1 MASFDVLILG
11 AGIVGCACAR
21 EFALA
26 GLRVGLIE
34 PGSVAGEATSAAMGH
49 IVVLD
54 DSPAQLTLT
63 AYARSLWTELSPQ
76 LPVSVEAAFPG
87 TLWIATD
94 EQELRA
100 LQTKQAIYVRAG
112 IAAEQADTAA
122 LATAEPYLRPGLA
135 GALLVPHDGIIAP
148 AAAAHFFFDQA
159 IQAGTVLLSGRAA
172 VRAGRGTVQLDDGS
186 MHTAMHIVIATGA
199 EMRLV
204 PWVPMQRRK
213 GQLLLTV
220 PAPGLLH
227 HQIVE
232 LGYLRSAYQLT
243 GESIAFNVQ
252 PRRTGEI
259 LIGSSRQSGTLDPA
273 IDQPLLQRMVE
284 RAYSFMPV
292 LAGLATSRA
301 WTGFRAATP
310 DKIPYLGPTEDPS
323 ILLAMGFEGLGIT
336 SAPAAARLLLD
347 HILKRLS
354 AIDTAPYLPARIP
367 TGAHEQLI
375 TTTQETS

>member
-21 EFALA
+21 EFAQA
-26 GLRVGLIE
+26 GLRVGLVE
-34 PGSVAGEATSAAMGH
+34 PGSIAGEATSAAMGH
-49 IVVLD
+49 VVVLD

-63 AYARSLWTELSPQ
+63 AYARSLWAELNPQ
-76 LPVSVEAAFPG
+76 LPANVDAAFPG
-87 TLWIATD
+87 TLWIVTD
-94 EQELRA
+94 EQEFNALRA
-100 LQTKQAIYVRAG
+100 KQAAYTQSGVATEIL
-112 IAAEQADTAA
+112 DSAA
-122 LATAEPYLRPGLA
+122 LAAIEPHLRSGLA
-135 GALLVPHDGIIAP
+135 GALFVPHDGVLAP

-159 IQAGTVLLSGRAA
+159 MQAGAVLLSGHAA
-172 VRAGRGTVQLDDGS
+172 VRASAGSVQLDDGS
-186 MHTAMHIVIATGA
+186 QHSAAHIVIATGA

-204 PWVPMQRRK
+204 PWIPLQRRK
-213 GQLLLTV
+213 GQLVLTV

-227 HQIVE
+227 RQIVE
-232 LGYLRSAYQLT
+232 LGYLRSAHQLT

-252 PRRTGEI
+252 PRNSGEI

-284 RAYSFMPV
+284 YAYSFMPV

-310 DKIPYLGPTEDPS
+310 DKIPYLGPTEDSS

-336 SAPAAARLLLD
+336 TAPAAARLLLD
-347 HILKRLS
+347 HIFNLPS
-354 AIDTAPYLPARIP
+354 AIDPTPYLPTRI
-367 TGAHEQLI
+367 ANLI
-375 TTTQETS
+375 TTTQETP

>member
-21 EFALA
+21 EFAQA
-26 GLRVGLIE
+26 GLRVGLVE
-34 PGSVAGEATSAAMGH
+34 PGPVAGEATSAAMGH

-63 AYARSLWTELSPQ
+63 AFSRSLWTELSPQ
-76 LPVSVEAAFPG
+76 LPAGVEAAFPG

-94 EQELRA
+94 EQELETLHA
-100 LQTKQAIYVRAG
+100 KLATYAGAG
-112 IAAEQADTAA
+112 IAAELLNAA
-122 LATAEPYLRPGLA
+122 QLAEHEPHLRPGMA
-135 GALLVPHDGIIAP
+135 GALLVPHDGVLAP
-148 AAAAHFFFDQA
+148 AAAALFFFDQA
-159 IQAGTVLLSGRAA
+159 KQAGAVLLRGHAA
-172 VRAGRGTVQLDDGS
+172 VRASNGTVQLDDGS
-186 MHTAMHIVIATGA
+186 THSAAHIVIATGA
-199 EMRLV
+199 AMSLA
-204 PWVPMQRRK
+204 PSVPMQQRK

-220 PAPGLLH
+220 PSPGLLH

-232 LGYLRSAYQLT
+232 VGYLRSAHQLT
-243 GESIAFNVQ
+243 GESIAFNIQ

-273 IDQPLLQRMVE
+273 IDQPLLQRMAE
-284 RAYSFMPV
+284 RAYSFMPA

-323 ILLAMGFEGLGIT
+323 VLLAMGFEGLGIT
-336 SAPAAARLLLD
+336 TAPAAARLLLD
-347 HILKRLS
+347 HLLQRPS
-354 AIDTAPYLPARIP
+354 AIDPAPYLPSRIATP
-367 TGAHEQLI
+367 
-375 TTTQETS
+375 QEPS